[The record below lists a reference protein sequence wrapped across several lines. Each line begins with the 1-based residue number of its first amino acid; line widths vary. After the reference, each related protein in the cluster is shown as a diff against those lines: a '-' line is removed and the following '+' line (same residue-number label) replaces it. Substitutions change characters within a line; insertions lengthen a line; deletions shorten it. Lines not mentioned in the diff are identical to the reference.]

1 MKVQR
6 RIDNY
11 ELGRMLGKGH
21 YGHVR
26 LATMNGEK
34 YAIKYMKKQNKQFC
48 YFIDYLLAKETI
60 IKDFKHKNILQVYAA
75 SANGTYIKR
84 VKNKQQEIKVAY
96 VVLQYARNGDLFG
109 FITNSNGLTEEA
121 ARYFFD
127 HIADAIRYLHSKGI
141 AHRDIKL
148 ENILLDEN
156 YNPLICDF
164 GLSRKLS
171 EIGFITNDIR
181 DKVGTVHYMS
191 PELLADKMH
200 SPVKDDIFTL
210 GHILFMMVAR
220 HQPFHKAS
228 SEDPYYRL
236 IRSNLFHEYWNI
248 IDRFHAPKWC
258 TDEFKTLVTAMLNYE
273 MAFRPSLT
281 EIEDHSWMRGCRSYT
296 PEDLRAE
303 IENSFTRTLVEQES
317 KAKKRK
323 KKKLD
328 EEERLD
334 GAASKEELMYSC
346 NSFSSTEKVED
357 SEEAMEDEIDVD
369 IRDTI
374 IPTKSA
380 KFSITSYLKKNEKEE
395 KKEDEK
401 KDKKNKGKKIDKD
414 TIPTM
419 NVDGAFDSKETKK
432 ADEQLNKKFG
442 MRVKQR
448 QAKEEQ
454 VMIEIE
460 ESKSKKLRPLE
471 AEMERMSINAELLAS
486 TPSVMPMYG
495 HSSKSKVE
503 APKSPDKTFREKA
516 LDKFFEMA
524 KGSLEVL
531 KRFPRVNKE
540 RIPEKTLDEDQE
552 ENPEEIPK
560 EMSEKLPKEYKKI
573 EYLKPTMLLTQED
586 ISTIESTL
594 THFFDPK
601 YNKQIEFAEN
611 IEGVKNLPLSI
622 SIKSL
627 MASIEYVKK
636 DDYKNKV
643 VLIIMLVFCEVWKR
657 F

>member
-26 LATMNGEK
+26 LATRNGEQ

-48 YFIDYLLAKETI
+48 YFIDYLLAKESI
-60 IKDFKHKNILQVYAA
+60 IKDFKHKNILQIYAA

-84 VKNKQQEIKVAY
+84 IKKEQQEIKVAY
-96 VVLQYARNGDLFG
+96 VVLQYAPNGDLFG
-109 FITNSNGLTEEA
+109 FIASSNGLTEEA

-141 AHRDIKL
+141 VHRDIKL

-181 DKVGTVHYMS
+181 DRVGTVHCMS

-236 IRSNLFHEYWNI
+236 IRFNLFHEYWNI

-258 TDEFKTLVTAMLNYE
+258 TDEFKSLVTAMLNYE
-273 MAFRPSLT
+273 MVFRPSLT
-281 EIEDHSWMRGCRSYT
+281 EIEEHSWMRECRLYT
-296 PEDLRAE
+296 PEELRAE

-323 KKKLD
+323 KRKL
-328 EEERLD
+328 EEEEKWIKIC
-334 GAASKEELMYSC
+334 SMPEPMYLSD
-346 NSFSSTEKVED
+346 SSSSTEKVEN
-357 SEEAMEDEIDVD
+357 SEEEMINEIDVD
-369 IRDTI
+369 MEDVRG
-374 IPTKSA
+374 SM
-380 KFSITSYLKKNEKEE
+380 TSNLKVNE
-395 KKEDEK
+395 KKEK
-401 KDKKNKGKKIDKD
+401 KENQKEDKKKEKIGKD
-414 TIPTM
+414 TIPVK
-419 NVDGAFDSKETKK
+419 NFGKAIDSKQIKK
-432 ADEQLNKKFG
+432 ADERLNKRLKKE
-442 MRVKQR
+442 VKKEQSEDEEE
-448 QAKEEQ
+448 QSEDEEEQ
-454 VMIEIE
+454 VMIETE
-460 ESKSKKLRPLE
+460 ESKSEKSKPLE
-471 AEMERMSINAELLAS
+471 AEMERLSINEPLLMG
-486 TPSVMPMYG
+486 MPTY
-495 HSSKSKVE
+495 SPKPKVK
-503 APKSPDKTFREKA
+503 APKSPDKTYREEA
-516 LDKFFEMA
+516 LDEF
-524 KGSLEVL
+524 LETPKQYSKVM
-531 KRFPRVNKE
+531 KRSPRVSKE
-540 RIPEKTLDEDQE
+540 RIPEKILDEDQE
-552 ENPEEIPK
+552 EDPKKIPK
-560 EMSEKLPKEYKKI
+560 KIPKRTPEKPPKEYKKI
-573 EYLKPTMLLTQED
+573 EHLKPTMLLTQED
-586 ISTIESTL
+586 ISKIESIL

-601 YNKQIEFAEN
+601 CNKQIKFTEN
-611 IEGVKNLPLSI
+611 IEGVKDLSLSI
-622 SIKSL
+622 NIKNLIASIKH
-627 MASIEYVKK
+627 VKK

-643 VLIIMLVFCEVWKR
+643 VLIMMLVSCEVWKR